1 MNIVILAA
9 GQGKRMKSALPKVLQ
24 TLAGKPLLQHVL
36 TTALSLQGKQ
46 AKNGPVVVVGHGAA
60 DVKTFL
66 ASASKED
73 TNFGKVV
80 TALQAEQKGTGH
92 ALLQAL
98 PKLDVQE
105 PTLVLYGDVP
115 LTTKK
120 TLSKLAKLADGV
132 RGGNCALALLTQNL
146 SNPTGYGRILRDA
159 DGSVKAIVEEKDAT
173 LTQKAIQEINTG
185 IMVLPTNSLKKW
197 LKALRASNAQGEY
210 YLTDVIAMAV
220 KDGVPIRTTQ
230 ADDEFETVGV
240 NSRDQL
246 AALERAHQLNIANQL
261 MDAGVS
267 LADPARIDVRGTLEC
282 GTDVSIDV
290 GCIFEGCVTLD
301 AGTKIGPFCVIRNSV
316 IGKGVSI
323 HAFSHVDGAK
333 VGSQSIIGP
342 YARLRPG
349 ADLSNDV
356 HIGNF
361 VEVKN
366 SKIAANSKANHL
378 AYVGDSIVGS
388 RVNIGAGTITC
399 NYDGVNKHQT
409 IIEDDVFIGSDTQ
422 LVAPVRVGR
431 GATLGAGT
439 TLTKDAPANLLT
451 ISRVRQV
458 SLRWQRPVK
467 QENKS
472 VLKKVSAKKVPVKK
486 VVAKKSAP
494 KKTVA
499 KKVAKKVVK
508 TPAKDKK

>member
-36 TTALSLQGKQ
+36 TTALFLQGKQ
-46 AKNGPVVVVGHGAA
+46 AKTGPIVVVGHGAA
-60 DVKTFL
+60 DVKEFIAN
-66 ASASKED
+66 ASQED
-73 TNFGKVV
+73 PSFGKVATV
-80 TALQAEQKGTGH
+80 LQAEQKGTGH

-115 LTTKK
+115 LTSKK
-120 TLSKLAKLADGV
+120 TLAKLAKLADGV
-132 RGGNCALALLTQNL
+132 RGQDSALALLTQDL
-146 SNPTGYGRILRDA
+146 TNPTGYGRIVRDA
-159 DGSVKAIVEEKDAT
+159 DGSVREIVEEKDAT
-173 LTQKAIQEINTG
+173 PAQKAIKEINTG
-185 IMVLPTNSLKKW
+185 IMVLPTNALKKW
-197 LKALRASNAQGEY
+197 LKALRSSNSQGEY

-230 ADDEFETVGV
+230 ADYEFETIGV

-246 AALERAHQLNIANQL
+246 ASLERTHQLNIANQL

-282 GTDVSIDV
+282 GTDVFIDV
-290 GCIFEGCVTLD
+290 GCVFEGCVTL
-301 AGTKIGPFCVIRNSV
+301 AVGTKIGPYCVIRNSV
-316 IGKGVSI
+316 IDKNVSI
-323 HAFSHVDGAK
+323 NAFSHLDGAK
-333 VGSQSIIGP
+333 VGNHSVVGP

-349 ADLSNDV
+349 ADLANDV

-409 IIEDDVFIGSDTQ
+409 IIEDDAFIGSDTQ

-439 TLTKDAPANLLT
+439 TLTKDAPPNQLT
-451 ISRVRQV
+451 VSRAKQISIP
-458 SLRWQRPVK
+458 WQRPVK
-467 QENKS
+467 QE
-472 VLKKVSAKKVPVKK
+472 KKVAAKKTATKK
-486 VVAKKSAP
+486 AVAKKAAKG
-494 KKTVA
+494 KK
-499 KKVAKKVVK
+499 
-508 TPAKDKK
+508 

>member
-36 TTALSLQGKQ
+36 TTALFLQGKQ
-46 AKNGPVVVVGHGAA
+46 AKTGPIVVVGHGAA
-60 DVKTFL
+60 DVKEFIAN
-66 ASASKED
+66 ASQED
-73 TNFGKVV
+73 PSFGKVV
-80 TALQAEQKGTGH
+80 TVLQAEQKGTGH

-115 LTTKK
+115 LTSKK
-120 TLSKLAKLADGV
+120 TLAKLAKLADGV
-132 RGGNCALALLTQNL
+132 RGQDSALALLTQDL
-146 SNPTGYGRILRDA
+146 TNPTGYGRIVRDA
-159 DGSVKAIVEEKDAT
+159 EGSVREIVEEKDAT
-173 LTQKAIQEINTG
+173 PAQKAIKEINTG
-185 IMVLPTNSLKKW
+185 IMVLPTNALKKW
-197 LKALRASNAQGEY
+197 LKALRSSNAQGEY

-230 ADDEFETVGV
+230 ADYEFETIGV

-246 AALERAHQLNIANQL
+246 ASLERTHQLNIANQL

-282 GTDVSIDV
+282 GTDVFIDV
-290 GCIFEGCVTLD
+290 GCVFEGCVTL
-301 AGTKIGPFCVIRNSV
+301 AVGTKIGPYCVIRNSV
-316 IGKGVSI
+316 IGKNVSI
-323 HAFSHVDGAK
+323 NAFSHVDGAK
-333 VGSQSIIGP
+333 VGNHSVIGP

-349 ADLSNDV
+349 SDLANDV

-378 AYVGDSIVGS
+378 TYVGDSIVGS

-439 TLTKDAPANLLT
+439 TLTKDAPPNQLT
-451 ISRVRQV
+451 VSRAKQISIP
-458 SLRWQRPVK
+458 WQRPVK
-467 QENKS
+467 QE
-472 VLKKVSAKKVPVKK
+472 KK
-486 VVAKKSAP
+486 VVV
-494 KKTVA
+494 KKTSTKKAA
-499 KKVAKKVVK
+499 KGKK
-508 TPAKDKK
+508 

>member
-36 TTALSLQGKQ
+36 TTALFLQGKQ
-46 AKNGPVVVVGHGAA
+46 AKTGPIVVVGHGAA
-60 DVKTFL
+60 DVKEFIAN
-66 ASASKED
+66 ASQED
-73 TNFGKVV
+73 PSFGKVATV
-80 TALQAEQKGTGH
+80 LQAEQKGTGH

-98 PKLDVQE
+98 PKIDVQE

-115 LTTKK
+115 LTSKK
-120 TLSKLAKLADGV
+120 TLAKLAKLADGV
-132 RGGNCALALLTQNL
+132 RGQDSALALLTQDL
-146 SNPTGYGRILRDA
+146 TNPTGYGRIVRDA
-159 DGSVKAIVEEKDAT
+159 DGSVREIVEEKDAT
-173 LTQKAIQEINTG
+173 PAQKAIKEINTG
-185 IMVLPTNSLKKW
+185 VMVLPTNALKKW
-197 LKALRASNAQGEY
+197 LKALRSSNAQGEY

-230 ADDEFETVGV
+230 ADYEFETIGV

-246 AALERAHQLNIANQL
+246 ASLERTHQLNIANQL

-282 GTDVSIDV
+282 GTDVFIDV
-290 GCIFEGCVTLD
+290 GCVFEGCVTL
-301 AGTKIGPFCVIRNSV
+301 AVGTKIGPYCVIRNSV
-316 IGKGVSI
+316 IGKNVSI
-323 HAFSHVDGAK
+323 NAFSHLDGAK
-333 VGSQSIIGP
+333 VGNHSVVGP

-349 ADLSNDV
+349 ADLANDV

-409 IIEDDVFIGSDTQ
+409 IIEDDAFIGSDTQ

-439 TLTKDAPANLLT
+439 TLTKDAPPNQLT
-451 ISRVRQV
+451 VSRAKQISIP
-458 SLRWQRPVK
+458 WQRPVQ
-467 QENKS
+467 QE
-472 VLKKVSAKKVPVKK
+472 KKVAAKKTATKK
-486 VVAKKSAP
+486 AVAKKAAKG
-494 KKTVA
+494 KK
-499 KKVAKKVVK
+499 
-508 TPAKDKK
+508 

>member
-36 TTALSLQGKQ
+36 TTALFLQGKQ
-46 AKNGPVVVVGHGAA
+46 AKTGPIVVVGHGAA
-60 DVKTFL
+60 DVKEFIAN
-66 ASASKED
+66 ASQED
-73 TNFGKVV
+73 PSFGKVATV
-80 TALQAEQKGTGH
+80 LQAEQKGTGH

-115 LTTKK
+115 LTSKK
-120 TLSKLAKLADGV
+120 TLAKLAKLADGV
-132 RGGNCALALLTQNL
+132 RGQDSALALLTQDL
-146 SNPTGYGRILRDA
+146 TNPTGYGRIVRDA
-159 DGSVKAIVEEKDAT
+159 DGSVREIVEEKDAT
-173 LTQKAIQEINTG
+173 PAQKAIKEINTG
-185 IMVLPTNSLKKW
+185 IMVLPTNALKRW
-197 LKALRASNAQGEY
+197 LKALRSSNAQGEY

-230 ADDEFETVGV
+230 ADYEFETIGV

-246 AALERAHQLNIANQL
+246 ASLERTHQLNIANQL

-282 GTDVSIDV
+282 GTDVFIDV
-290 GCIFEGCVTLD
+290 GCVFEGCVTL
-301 AGTKIGPFCVIRNSV
+301 AVGTKIGPYCVIRNSV
-316 IGKGVSI
+316 IGKNVSI
-323 HAFSHVDGAK
+323 NAFSHLDGAK
-333 VGSQSIIGP
+333 VGNHSVVGP

-349 ADLSNDV
+349 ADLANDV

-439 TLTKDAPANLLT
+439 TLTKDAPPNQLT
-451 ISRVRQV
+451 VSRAKQISIP
-458 SLRWQRPVK
+458 WQRPVK
-467 QENKS
+467 QG
-472 VLKKVSAKKVPVKK
+472 KKVAAKKTATKK
-486 VVAKKSAP
+486 AVAKKAAKG
-494 KKTVA
+494 KK
-499 KKVAKKVVK
+499 
-508 TPAKDKK
+508 